1 MWLAVSIINLLFIFT
16 ISFPKQLVHGLLQ
29 PESDKF
35 LKQQWLKLWHP
46 FVSCKYHLLYSPVF
60 GINASGKK
68 YVRAL
73 QVVIKTSPPETL
85 HWSGLSWI
93 LSQLEKFKL
102 LSISELNGEE
112 IRVGFRLFL
121 GYSYLGMSERQSK
134 ATGNTAWLGSLWHC
148 ILHYLVGTFWL
159 KLSPNLA
166 ITDERV
172 ISPLSWHIRH
182 PSFVPNSGLLSNH
195 T

>member
-1 MWLAVSIINLLFIFT
+1 MHFHLVPSLFWPFWMWLAVSIINLLFIFT

-29 PESDKF
+29 PETDKF

-73 QVVIKTSPPETL
+73 QVVIKTPPPETL
-85 HWSGLSWI
+85 HWPGLSWI

-102 LSISELNGEE
+102 LSVSELNGEE

-121 GYSYLGMSERQSK
+121 GCPL
-134 ATGNTAWLGSLWHC
+134 A
-148 ILHYLVGTFWL
+148 ILIWACLRDCL
-159 KLSPNLA
+159 KLQEIQL
-166 ITDERV
+166 D
-172 ISPLSWHIRH
+172 
-182 PSFVPNSGLLSNH
+182 
-195 T
+195 